1 MCGFFFN
8 TSQGDNYSTIVNNE
22 KFNRLKHRGVD
33 NSTFKE
39 FETNKKIF
47 MGHHRLAINDL
58 DKRANQPL
66 KSDCN
71 NYCILFNGEI
81 FNFNRLKK
89 EIDYNFITKTDT
101 EVILAGYKNFGKDFL
116 KKLEGFFSIAIL
128 DLKRNNLLIT
138 VDPTS
143 SKSIY
148 YQNLNNSITVASEL
162 NCFFPINKNEIIN
175 NISQQSLELYLQYGY
190 IHAPY
195 SILKNVYKL
204 QPGELIEF
212 NLDNHEV
219 NKFKKFNQHHEVK
232 NKKRIDELIIEAHQS
247 RLVSDV
253 PIAKMLSSGV
263 DSTLSN
269 YIYKKIFNNTEEVY
283 TLGIR
288 NSDLDESELS
298 IEQTKK
304 LRLNHK
310 VFKVDEIEIIKE
322 LKNLSKYLDEPF
334 ADSSSILV
342 SLLSK
347 EISKKYKVAISSD
360 GGDELLFGY
369 SRHKFFYFFSWLC
382 YLPKSIKSLI
392 KKFIIS
398 RYFQI
403 FLSLFLIKHQE
414 IKINKIFSFLD
425 QSNSIKSYL
434 GLIKLIPDSITQKI
448 KKNYKEDSLMK
459 NFETHYNY
467 RSIKEID
474 YNFYLPSINFKND
487 RCGMHY
493 SLEIR
498 EPMLNFNLIRH
509 FFKKQI
515 TILDIIYPKK
525 IFRNFLK
532 KNKIIISKKKHG
544 FSFSQ
549 RNILEYNN
557 YEILEYFEKNISILA
572 DFFDINFINTMI
584 IDFKNKRKWTTEI
597 WIILTFTLWIKN
609 KVQ

>member
-1 MCGFFFN
+1 MCGFFFH
-8 TSQGDNYSTIVNNE
+8 TSHDEIYNIQTNIE

-33 NSTFKE
+33 NSSFQE
-39 FETNKKIF
+39 FELIKKIF

-58 DKRANQPL
+58 DDRANQPL
-66 KSDCN
+66 KSDCE
-71 NYCILFNGEI
+71 NYHILFNGEI
-81 FNFNRLKK
+81 FNFKDLKK
-89 EIDYNFITKTDT
+89 KIDYDYVTETDT
-101 EVILAGYKNFGKDFL
+101 EVILAGYKKFGKNFI
-116 KKLEGFFSIAIL
+116 KKLEGFFAIAIL
-128 DLKRNNLLIT
+128 DIKINTLLIS

-143 SKSIY
+143 CKSAY
-148 YQNLNNSITVASEL
+148 YQVSNNSLTVASEL
-162 NCFFPINKNEIIN
+162 SSLIPINKNEIIN
-175 NISQQSLELYLQYGY
+175 SISNKALEIYLQYGFV
-190 IHAPY
+190 HAPH

-204 QPGELIEF
+204 CPGELIEF
-212 NLDNHEV
+212 KLDTH
-219 NKFKKFNQHHEVK
+219 KFKKFKNFNKHHK
-232 NKKRIDELIIEAHQS
+232 IKSSKKIEELILDAHQS

-269 YIYKKIFNNTEEVY
+269 LIYKKIFDNTEEVY
-283 TLGIR
+283 TLGIK

-298 IEQTKK
+298 IDQTKK
-304 LRLNHK
+304 LCLNHK
-310 VFKVDEIEIIKE
+310 VFKVDETEIIEEFKD
-322 LKNLSKYLDEPF
+322 LSKYLDEPF

-347 EISKKYKVAISSD
+347 EISKKYKVVISSD

-398 RYFQI
+398 QYFEN
-403 FLSLFLIKHQE
+403 FLNLFKIKHQE
-414 IKINKIFSFLD
+414 IKINKILSFLD

-434 GLIKLIPDSITQKI
+434 GLIKLIPDSITKKI

-459 NFETHYNY
+459 NFETYYNF

-509 FFKKQI
+509 FFKNQM

-532 KNKIIISKKKHG
+532 KNKITISKQKQG
-544 FSFSQ
+544 FSVSQ

-557 YEILEYFEKNISILA
+557 YEILEYFENNISILSN
-572 DFFDINFINTMI
+572 FFDINFINTMI